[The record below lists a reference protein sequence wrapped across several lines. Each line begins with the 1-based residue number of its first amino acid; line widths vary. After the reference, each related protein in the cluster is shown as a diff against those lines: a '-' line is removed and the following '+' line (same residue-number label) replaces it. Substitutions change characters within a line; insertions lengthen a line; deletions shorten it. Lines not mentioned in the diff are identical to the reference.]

1 MFAAQIQKSILFY
14 HPQMRQLAVIF
25 GLSGPRLTAAEKAF
39 FRDAN
44 PWGFIL
50 FARNVETPDQVR
62 ALTDSLR
69 DTVGRDVMIFI
80 DQEGG
85 RVQRLRAPHWFDY
98 PSLGSIAESYKV
110 NKSRTR
116 RAVFLHHRLIA
127 ADLRDIGINANCAPV
142 LDIPVKGADP
152 IISDRA
158 LGKNAAQV
166 IDLGQAALAG
176 LMTGGVAPVVKHIPG
191 HGRATVDSHL
201 ALPKIHNWLPGLV
214 GSDFLPFKTLN
225 DAPMAM
231 TAHIVVESLDR
242 TTPVTISPAAIKFIR
257 TRMGYDGLLM
267 TDDLDMKALSGSLS
281 GLTRAA
287 LTAGCDIALQCSGKL
302 PAMVEV
308 AKGSRYLDGEPRRRA
323 DIAQL
328 CAEEPRDF
336 DYESAQFEYTSLIKT
351 DEAAI
356 A

>member
-1 MFAAQIQKSILFY
+1 
-14 HPQMRQLAVIF
+14 MRQLAVIF
-25 GLSGPRLTAAEKAF
+25 GLQGPRLSSAEKAF

-50 FARNVETPDQVR
+50 FARNIETPDQVK
-62 ALTDSLR
+62 ALTQSLR

-85 RVQRLRAPHWFDY
+85 RVQRLRSPHWFDY
-98 PSLGSIAESYKV
+98 PSLGSIAKSYSD
-110 NKSRTR
+110 NKRNTR
-116 RAVFLHHRLIA
+116 RAIFLHHRLIA
-127 ADLRDIGINANCAPV
+127 ADLRALGINANCAPV
-142 LDIPVKGADP
+142 LDIPVKDADP

-158 LGKNAAQV
+158 MGTNAQQV

-176 LMTGGVAPVVKHIPG
+176 LLTGGVAPVVKHIPG

-201 ALPKIHNWLPGLV
+201 ALPRIPNWLPGLN

-225 DAPMAM
+225 EAPMAM
-231 TAHIVVESLDR
+231 TAHIVVEGLDKR
-242 TTPVTISPAAIKFIR
+242 APVTISPAAIKFIR
-257 TRMGYDGLLM
+257 ERMGFDGLIM
-267 TDDLDMKALSGSLS
+267 TDDMDMKALTGSLS

-308 AKGSRYLDGEPRRRA
+308 AKGSRYLEGDARRRA

-328 CAEEPRDF
+328 CAQDPRDF
-336 DYESAQFEYTSLIKT
+336 DYNSAKTEYLSLT
-351 DEAAI
+351 GYETEAS
-356 A
+356 

>member
-1 MFAAQIQKSILFY
+1 
-14 HPQMRQLAVIF
+14 MRQLAVIF
-25 GLSGPRLTAAEKAF
+25 GLSGPRLTTAEKTF

-50 FARNVETPDQVR
+50 FARNVETPDQVK
-62 ALTDSLR
+62 ALTNSLR
-69 DTVGRDVMIFI
+69 ETVGRDVMIFI

-98 PSLGSIAESYKV
+98 PSLGSIAATYRL
-110 NKSRTR
+110 NRRHAR
-116 RAVFLHHRLIA
+116 RAIFLHHRLIA
-127 ADLRDIGINANCAPV
+127 ADLRALGINANCAPV

-158 LGKNAAQV
+158 LGTNAAQV

-176 LMTGGVAPVVKHIPG
+176 LMTGGVAPVIKHIPG

-201 ALPKIHNWLPGLV
+201 ALPKIQNWLPGLI
-214 GSDFLPFKTLN
+214 GSDFLPFKELAH
-225 DAPMAM
+225 APMAM
-231 TAHIVVESLDR
+231 TAHIIVESLDKR
-242 TTPVTISPAAIKFIR
+242 TPVTISPPAIKFIR

-267 TDDLDMKALSGSLS
+267 SDDLDMKALSGSLS
-281 GLTRAA
+281 GLTRAC
-287 LTAGCDIALQCSGKL
+287 LTAGCDVALQCSGKL

-308 AKGSRYLDGEPRRRA
+308 AKGSRYLDGDARRRA

-328 CAEEPRDF
+328 CAEDPRDF
-336 DYESAQFEYTSLIKT
+336 DYESAQFEYTSLIKKG
-351 DEAAI
+351 EATLA
-356 A
+356 

>member
-1 MFAAQIQKSILFY
+1 V
-14 HPQMRQLAVIF
+14 RQLAVIF
-25 GLSGPRLTAAEKAF
+25 GLQGPRLSAAEKAF

-50 FARNVETPDQVR
+50 FARNIETPEQVLS
-62 ALTDSLR
+62 LTDSLR
-69 DTVGRDVMIFI
+69 KTVGRNVMIFI

-85 RVQRLRAPHWFDY
+85 RVQRLRPPHWYDY
-98 PSLGSIAESYKV
+98 PSLGSIAESYTQHRA
-110 NKSRTR
+110 RTR
-116 RAVFLHHRLIA
+116 RAIFLHHRLIA
-127 ADLRDIGINANCAPV
+127 ADLRALGINANCAPV

-158 LGKNAAQV
+158 LGPNAGQV

-176 LMTGGVAPVVKHIPG
+176 LMTGGVAPVIKHIPG
-191 HGRATVDSHL
+191 HGRAKVDSHL

-214 GSDFLPFKTLN
+214 GSDFLPFKELAN
-225 DAPMAM
+225 APMAM
-231 TAHIVVESLDR
+231 TAHIVVESLDKR
-242 TTPVTISPAAIKFIR
+242 TPVTISPPAIKFIR
-257 TRMGYDGLLM
+257 KRMGYDGLLM
-267 TDDLDMKALSGSLS
+267 SDDLDMKALSGSLS

-308 AKGSRYLDGEPRRRA
+308 AKGARYLDGDARRRA

-328 CAEEPRDF
+328 CAEDPREF

-351 DEAAI
+351 AKAAM